1 MHLSAGLSGVATLF
15 ITLLQLSS
23 AVHAQDATSCPDPSV
38 RREWRELSDTD
49 KQSYHKAVKCA
60 LNKPQTR
67 YPNEQAVVNRLD
79 DLTWTHVQT
88 ANVIHNVANFLPW
101 HRMMVHE
108 HEKLLRNE
116 CGYTGPYPYWDWT
129 IDADANS
136 VTTSPVWD
144 PATGFGGNGATT
156 DKCVK
161 DGPYSD
167 ITLHIG
173 TKNAFVNKNE
183 PHCLTR
189 GWNDG
194 DPTGSPGDMRRRSYD
209 SEMMKNIYSQP
220 DYNNMHFT
228 LENGPHNSIH
238 NRVGGEMGPHWAPND
253 PIFYMHH
260 ANVDRVWAKWQ
271 GDNAT
276 RLEDYSGFNDV
287 RQTQRC
293 IQKRRYA
300 HAQPP

>member
-1 MHLSAGLSGVATLF
+1 
-15 ITLLQLSS
+15 
-23 AVHAQDATSCPDPSV
+23 
-38 RREWRELSDTD
+38 
-49 KQSYHKAVKCA
+49 
-60 LNKPQTR
+60 
-67 YPNEQAVVNRLD
+67 
-79 DLTWTHVQT
+79 
-88 ANVIHNVANFLPW
+88 
-101 HRMMVHE
+101 MVDE

-136 VTTSPVWD
+136 VSTSPVWD
-144 PATGFGGNGATT
+144 PVTGFGGNGDDA

-167 ITLHIG
+167 ITLTIG
-173 TKNAFVNKNE
+173 TTNMFVNKNE

-189 GWNDG
+189 DWTASSGSS
-194 DPTGSPGDMRRRSYD
+194 SPGDMGRTSYD
-209 SEMMKNIYSQP
+209 SEMMRRIYSQS
-220 DYNNMHFT
+220 DYRNMHFA
-228 LENGPHNSIH
+228 LEGRPHNAVH

-276 RLEDYSGFNDV
+276 RLEDYSGYNDV
-287 RQTQRC
+287 RQTQSASKDDVMPTLNLLDKEVRVRDYLNTKANGLC
-293 IQKRRYA
+293 YEYSEYSA
-300 HAQPP
+300 DFSAPSEPPSEPPAESPSKPPSGSCMFGIFC